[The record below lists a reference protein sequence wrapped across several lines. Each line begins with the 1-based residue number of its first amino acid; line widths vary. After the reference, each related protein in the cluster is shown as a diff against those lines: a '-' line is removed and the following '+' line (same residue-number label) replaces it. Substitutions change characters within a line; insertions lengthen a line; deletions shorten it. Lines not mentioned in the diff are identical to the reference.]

1 MFMHASIPNILY
13 SYIQSLIYG
22 SWTELQRQFREL
34 YLGFFFKPKKKH
46 RKKVY
51 QENSFNLVCVH
62 HSPKDYCTV
71 QFILPSVHFP
81 FSHPL
86 SIPFLLYPTL
96 SPPYPSNLFPNPYP
110 SPLSV
115 YNPTHFLH
123 LSTIK
128 PLPPFLTLT
137 MEIYI
142 PNCHWKKNDKL
153 PA

>member
-1 MFMHASIPNILY
+1 MNNKNFYACLNTKHTVQLHTKPHLWIMNRVAKTISRIV
-13 SYIQSLIYG
+13 
-22 SWTELQRQFREL
+22 FRL
-34 YLGFFFKPKKKH
+34 FFKPKKKH

-142 PNCHWKKNDKL
+142 PNCH
-153 PA
+153 